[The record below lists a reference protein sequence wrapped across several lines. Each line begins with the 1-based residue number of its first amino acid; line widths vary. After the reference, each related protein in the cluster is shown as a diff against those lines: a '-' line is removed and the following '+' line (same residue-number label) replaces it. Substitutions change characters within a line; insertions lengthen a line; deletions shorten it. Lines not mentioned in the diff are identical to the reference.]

1 MSHLLVE
8 IITLLAAVVGNV
20 PLFDLLREA
29 AVRGKLLQLLQLLLG
44 HRVEILPV
52 SGGDGNY
59 QVLKIK
65 VIQCS
70 CTKFYF

>member
-1 MSHLLVE
+1 MSHLLIE

-44 HRVEILPV
+44 HRVEILSV